1 MALAKMSTL
10 SDQIAAQAAAD
21 AKPKRKKKTAK
32 RDEQGRF
39 VKKAEDTAD
48 LTTPSF

>member
-1 MALAKMSTL
+1 MSTL

-32 RDEQGRF
+32 RDEHGRF
-39 VKKAEDTAD
+39 VKKADDTAD
-48 LTTPSF
+48 VTTPSF

>member
-1 MALAKMSTL
+1 MSTL
-10 SDQIAAQAAAD
+10 SEQIAAQAAAD

-32 RDEQGRF
+32 RDEHGRF
-39 VKKAEDTAD
+39 IKKAEDTAD

>member
-1 MALAKMSTL
+1 MSTL
-10 SDQIAAQAAAD
+10 SDQIAAREAAAK

>member
-1 MALAKMSTL
+1 MSTL
-10 SDQIAAQAAAD
+10 SDQIAAQHAAAN

-32 RDEQGRF
+32 RDEHGRF

>member
-1 MALAKMSTL
+1 MSTL
-10 SDQIAAQAAAD
+10 SEQIATQAAAD

-32 RDEQGRF
+32 RDEHGRF

>member
-1 MALAKMSTL
+1 MSTL

-21 AKPKRKKKTAK
+21 AKPKRKKKTKTK
-32 RDEQGRF
+32 RDEHGRF
-39 VKKAEDTAD
+39 VKAEDTAD

>member
-1 MALAKMSTL
+1 MSTL

-32 RDEQGRF
+32 RDEHGRF
-39 VKKAEDTAD
+39 VKKTEDTAD

>member
-1 MALAKMSTL
+1 MSTL

-32 RDEQGRF
+32 RDEHGRF

-48 LTTPSF
+48 ITTPSF

>member
-1 MALAKMSTL
+1 MSTL

-32 RDEQGRF
+32 RDAHGRF

>member
-1 MALAKMSTL
+1 MSTL
-10 SDQIAAQAAAD
+10 SDQFAREEAAR
-21 AKPKRKKKTAK
+21 KTKKKTKAK
-32 RDEQGRF
+32 RDEHGRF

>member
-1 MALAKMSTL
+1 MSTL

-32 RDEQGRF
+32 RDEHGRF
-39 VKKAEDTAD
+39 IKKAEDTAD

>member
-1 MALAKMSTL
+1 MSTL

-21 AKPKRKKKTAK
+21 AKPKRKKKTKAK
-32 RDEQGRF
+32 RDEHGRF
-39 VKKAEDTAD
+39 VKAEDTAD

>member
-1 MALAKMSTL
+1 MSTL
-10 SDQIAAQAAAD
+10 SDQIAAQVAAD

-32 RDEQGRF
+32 RDEHGRF

>member
-1 MALAKMSTL
+1 MSTL
-10 SDQIAAQAAAD
+10 SEQIAAQAAAD

-32 RDEQGRF
+32 RDEHGRF
-39 VKKAEDTAD
+39 VKKVEDTAD

>member
-1 MALAKMSTL
+1 MSTL
-10 SDQIAAQAAAD
+10 SIQAAARD
-21 AKPKRKKKTAK
+21 AAAAKAKPKKKTKAK
-32 RDEQGRF
+32 RDEHGRF